1 MAYDRKVGGH
11 KVAQAD
17 RPDYR
22 LLVGRAEVPVG
33 AERAYAVLDPWRA
46 TILEAWVASLIPAS
60 GSRPDA
66 SQVGAAQYIDA
77 TLAEVPALRS
87 ALLQAIDRL
96 EVLSSAKARRPFAEC
111 TADERER
118 LLREFET
125 EDETDAFNMVRDF
138 TYEAYYGH
146 PDVLAALERDTGWR
160 GKAPTTGSR
169 LPPFDS
175 SLLERVRTLP
185 PRWRRTGYGDGVVEQ

>member
-1 MAYDRKVGGH
+1 VAYDRKVGGH
-11 KVAQAD
+11 QVAHAD

-22 LLVGRAEVPVG
+22 LLVGQAEVPVG
-33 AERAYAVLDPWRA
+33 AERAYAVLDPARA

-77 TLAEVPALRS
+77 TIAAVPALRP
-87 ALLQAIDRL
+87 ALLKAINRL
-96 EVLSSAKARRPFAEC
+96 EALAFARAKRPFTEC
-111 TADERER
+111 PVAEREH
-118 LLREFET
+118 LLRTLEA

-146 PDVLAALERDTGWR
+146 PDVLMALERETGWR
-160 GKAPTTGSR
+160 GMAQSTGSP
-169 LPPFDS
+169 LPPFDD
-175 SLLERVRTLP
+175 SLLDRIRALP
-185 PRWRRTGYGDGVVEQ
+185 ARWRRTGQRDGVGR